1 MTQEIMQHDEA
12 LAVARIE
19 SGSVE
24 MVGGMLKAIIDKG
37 VTVENVTAVDKL
49 VELFERM
56 DAKRAER
63 EFCKAFAALQAEMP
77 AVEATKAVPN
87 DNGTTRYKYA
97 PIEQIMKQVKPFLA
111 THGFAIRFSEKPI
124 TEGRITMIC
133 TLMHKDGHSISN
145 EYSCRI
151 GNGPPKSSESQADG
165 SASSYAQRG
174 ALCDCLNIT
183 TFRIDDDARNLGKPI
198 TKEQA
203 EDLRRRVQATASNEK
218 DFLAFAQAAGYEHI
232 MNSDYARL
240 DASLR
245 RKEST
250 K

>member
-12 LAVARIE
+12 LAVARIQ
-19 SGSVE
+19 SGPVE
-24 MVGGMLKAIIDKG
+24 MVGGMLKTIIDKG
-37 VTVENVTAVDKL
+37 ITSENVEAVDKL
-49 VELFERM
+49 VGLLERM

-63 EFCKAFAALQAEMP
+63 EFNSAFAMLQSEMP
-77 AVEATKAVPN
+77 RIQATKPVPAK
-87 DNGTTRYKYA
+87 DGTIKYKYA
-97 PIEQIMKQVKPFLA
+97 PIDVIMEQIQPFLSK
-111 THGFAIRFSEKPI
+111 HGFAIRFSEKPI
-124 TEGRITMIC
+124 ADGRVTMIC
-133 TLMHKDGHSISN
+133 TLMHKGGHSVAN
-145 EYSCRI
+145 EYSNRI
-151 GNGPPKSSESQADG
+151 GAGPPNASESQADG
-165 SASSYAQRG
+165 SAASYAQRG
-174 ALCDCLNIT
+174 ALCDCLNIV
-183 TFRIDDDARNLGKPI
+183 TFRVDDDARSLGKPI

-203 EDLRRRVQATASNEK
+203 EDLRRRVHATASNEK